1 MYFSSNKNS
10 SSTKGKH
17 AQQVFGCPKTCECSQ
32 YNDGT
37 GAAYHLGLKREVPEA
52 MVCGLAL

>member
-17 AQQVFGCPKTCECSQ
+17 AQQEFDRPKNPGCSQ
-32 YNDGT
+32 YDDDT
-37 GAAYHLGLKREVPEA
+37 DAAYHLGLKREVPEA
-52 MVCGLAL
+52 FKL